1 MIEKLTVASVGV
13 YAVSTTTLAKELPS
27 AFFRV
32 LGTVFSVA
40 VVLLWIVVASG
51 TLYKAWTGAM
61 FFAPCLKDLI
71 DEEKGKSEEQT
82 GDMGQPNVDKQR

>member
-1 MIEKLTVASVGV
+1 MIEVLTFTPAGV

-32 LGTVFSVA
+32 LGTIFSVA

-51 TLYKAWTGAM
+51 TLYKAWTGAI
-61 FFAPCLKDLI
+61 FFAPCLKDI
-71 DEEKGKSEEQT
+71 EDEKSESEERRVDT
-82 GDMGQPNVDKQR
+82 GRGEVDKQR

>member
-1 MIEKLTVASVGV
+1 MSRLTFTSEGV
-13 YAVSTTTLAKELPS
+13 YAVSTTNLAKELPS

-32 LGTVFSVA
+32 LGTIFSVA

-61 FFAPCLKDLI
+61 FFAPCLKELD
-71 DEEKGKSEEQT
+71 DEKSGSEVERT
-82 GDMGQPNVDKQR
+82 DMCRGEVDKQR